1 MDLVRPGSPVTIT
14 RTPDGRRLVKLPIKR
29 AEISPATNNELP
41 DEPQVVNPIALLLC
55 YDLFGLTEL
64 AIVHA
69 MGLTEDQI
77 AEIRETS
84 TYDTLKEG
92 IISRFKSS
100 ETDEIRGLF
109 KAEAKKAAQKLIEQ
123 LDSNSSS
130 QALSAA
136 MKVLDF
142 AGLSPKRGPSTDE
155 RMNSGL
161 NIIFMDKPEPKL
173 VESE

>member
-1 MDLVRPGSPVTIT
+1 MDLVRPGTKIEVV
-14 RTPDGRRLVKLPIKR
+14 RDRRLVKIPVKG
-29 AEISPATNNELP
+29 PKVQTGTNNELP
-41 DEPQVVNPIALLLC
+41 DEPKVVNPIALLLC

-142 AGLSPKRGPSTDE
+142 AGLSPKQGRSVDD
-155 RMNSGL
+155 RMTTGL
-161 NIIFMDKPEPKL
+161 NIIFMDKPEEK
-173 VESE
+173 VIENGD